1 MPSSGWGWPS
11 NAGRLS
17 ESPLTTRPR
26 RAMPGFM
33 VYLPQAAKT
42 PARHPRGFLLGPAA
56 GRPPAVRGGH
66 AWIPACA
73 NDSVWCGEEFEPLCF
88 SMTAYYRIPTPEI
101 SRARVAAALSVM
113 APIQS
118 STRRYAV

>member
-1 MPSSGWGWPS
+1 MPRRLAGPS
-11 NAGRLS
+11 DRGRLPAP
-17 ESPLTTRPR
+17 PLTTRPW
-26 RAMPGFM
+26 RAMPGLI
-33 VYLPQAAKT
+33 VYLPQAVKT
-42 PARHPRGFLLGPAA
+42 PARHPRGFLLGPAP

-73 NDSVWCGEEFEPLCF
+73 NDSVGCGEGFEPLCF
-88 SMTAYYRIPTPEI
+88 SMTAHYKIPTPEI

>member
-1 MPSSGWGWPS
+1 
-11 NAGRLS
+11 
-17 ESPLTTRPR
+17 
-26 RAMPGFM
+26 MPGLI
-33 VYLPQAAKT
+33 VYLPQSAKT
-42 PARHPRGFLLGPAA
+42 PARHSRGFLLGPAA

-73 NDSVWCGEEFEPLCF
+73 NDSVGCGEGFEPLCF